1 MAPRVG
7 FEPTTDRL
15 TVDCST
21 AELSRKTD
29 WRIAGLAQVASFATQ
44 EIVTKQKMIRPAQRL
59 LRIFFCCGNREPLA
73 ALLLRCWPRG
83 GMVTQRTA
91 NPCIPVRFRARPPTD
106 AFMTARAH
114 TLKGCQSM
122 AQFAT
127 IRRNMV
133 DTQLRT
139 YDVTNKKLLD
149 AIESVG
155 REFFVPESMRGLA
168 YLDQPIRL
176 TTSVQEARTLLTPM
190 VLARMLQAA
199 EIESGSRIL
208 DVAGGAGYTA
218 AVMAAM
224 GADVTMLE
232 SSSEMAEL
240 AQKSLTNAG
249 IAVADK
255 TDKGI
260 SVQTGGLAKGLPKA
274 DAFDIIFIN
283 GAIETEPTAL
293 LKQLKDGGRLIAVLG
308 TGRAGRVTIFQ
319 KTGEITSK
327 RSILDASAPVLAE
340 FRKEAE
346 FKF

>member
-1 MAPRVG
+1 
-7 FEPTTDRL
+7 
-15 TVDCST
+15 
-21 AELSRKTD
+21 
-29 WRIAGLAQVASFATQ
+29 
-44 EIVTKQKMIRPAQRL
+44 
-59 LRIFFCCGNREPLA
+59 
-73 ALLLRCWPRG
+73 
-83 GMVTQRTA
+83 
-91 NPCIPVRFRARPPTD
+91 
-106 AFMTARAH
+106 
-114 TLKGCQSM
+114 M
-122 AQFAT
+122 AQLAT

-155 REFFVPESMRGLA
+155 REFFVPEAMRGLA
-168 YLDQPIRL
+168 YVDQPIRL
-176 TTSVQEARTLLTPM
+176 TVSEKDTRTLLTPM
-190 VLARMLQAA
+190 VLARMIQAA
-199 EIESGSRIL
+199 DIESGSRIL
-208 DVAGGAGYTA
+208 DVAGGAGYGA

-232 SSSEMAEL
+232 ASSEMADL
-240 AQKSLTNAG
+240 AKKSLMNAG

-255 TDKGI
+255 TNKGI
-260 SVQTGGLAKGLPKA
+260 SIQTGSLAKGLPKA

-283 GAIETEPTAL
+283 GAVETEPTAL

-308 TGRAGRVTIFQ
+308 AGRAGRVTLFQ